1 MRRLLIFCLT
11 ALLASIGLIALIEKD
26 PGYVLV
32 SYSKTT
38 VETSFWVGLL
48 IVSFS
53 FFFIYA
59 LLHLYQKIMS
69 LGSSRGSG
77 LRNGSNK
84 RSQRLTTASLI
95 NFIEGNWNKSRH
107 MSLQAAKS
115 SETPLVNYIIAA
127 RASNELG
134 DPERALEYLH
144 AAQNSELEAGIAV
157 ELLQAELQLSNGQL
171 EGALATMVRARKN
184 PVKHPYV
191 LRLLMQVYLS
201 LKDWEKLS
209 ALLPELKK
217 HEVID
222 GKQWLQLQ
230 RKVNLNILHLV
241 AKASEDSVVRLERLQ
256 SIWTGLSNNLRQ
268 DRDIAHSYVC
278 YLHDAAG
285 DWEAEK
291 VILGSLKKNWDEE
304 LVYLY
309 GIIEGRDLK
318 KQLLTAE
325 IWLKEQPNSA
335 ALMLCLGRLSL
346 RNELWGKAKRY
357 FEASFKL
364 EQKPETCAE
373 LGRLLGS
380 LKELKASNQYFKRG
394 LMLSEQDLPQ
404 LPQPET
410 HTLAGS

>member
-1 MRRLLIFCLT
+1 
-11 ALLASIGLIALIEKD
+11 
-26 PGYVLV
+26 
-32 SYSKTT
+32 
-38 VETSFWVGLL
+38 
-48 IVSFS
+48 
-53 FFFIYA
+53 
-59 LLHLYQKIMS
+59 
-69 LGSSRGSG
+69 
-77 LRNGSNK
+77 
-84 RSQRLTTASLI
+84 
-95 NFIEGNWNKSRH
+95 
-107 MSLQAAKS
+107 
-115 SETPLVNYIIAA
+115 
-127 RASNELG
+127 
-134 DPERALEYLH
+134 
-144 AAQNSELEAGIAV
+144 
-157 ELLQAELQLSNGQL
+157 
-171 EGALATMVRARKN
+171 
-184 PVKHPYV
+184 
-191 LRLLMQVYLS
+191 
-201 LKDWEKLS
+201 
-209 ALLPELKK
+209 LLPELKK